1 MSTANSNEAKE
12 RQWFALGW
20 DGNVYAL
27 GDCGD
32 YEAADEV
39 AKDTG
44 IDAVWLACYETATQ
58 WRDAIA
64 KQLGRFE

>member
-1 MSTANSNEAKE
+1 MNSHEAKE

-20 DGNVYAL
+20 DGKVYPL

-39 AKDTG
+39 ARDVG
-44 IDAVWLACYETATQ
+44 IDAVWLADYDTASQ
-58 WRDAIA
+58 WRDAILG
-64 KQLGRFE
+64 QLDQ